1 MDNFQQGKVQ
11 YLLECEVVADTEK
24 CEVVYGIVINYL
36 QWNFFENDSDVV
48 RYEEIDYLLKSRKNQ
63 SPDLKALTAVIYA
76 RMKITNME

>member
-1 MDNFQQGKVQ
+1 MVLHLNSFGSKA
-11 YLLECEVVADTEK
+11 LTDT
-24 CEVVYGIVINYL
+24 NL

-76 RMKITNME
+76 RKKITNME